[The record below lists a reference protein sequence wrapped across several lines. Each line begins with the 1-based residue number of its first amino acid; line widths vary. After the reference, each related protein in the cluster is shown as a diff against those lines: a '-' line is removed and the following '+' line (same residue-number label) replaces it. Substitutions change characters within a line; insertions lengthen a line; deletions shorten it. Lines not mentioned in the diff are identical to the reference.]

1 MKKVT
6 KSLCRALLVLL
17 CLGVLCGA
25 CVLGLDLYVR
35 RTTGGDILTVQEAAE
50 LTDIDAIVVLGC
62 QVRPDGTPSLMLQ
75 DRVDKSVELYKAG
88 AASKIIMSGDHHTQD
103 YDEPG
108 KMKEVAVSQGVE
120 ARDVFQDHGGLS
132 TYETMYRA
140 KEVFGAKRVVI
151 VTQRYHLYRSLYI
164 AQALGLEAYGV
175 PALEVNYP
183 GQTYRDVRE
192 ILARCKDVVKSI
204 SQPLPTYLGKAVDL
218 DGDGGVT
225 DDWPGAQ
232 LLGQE

>member
-1 MKKVT
+1 MKK
-6 KSLCRALLVLL
+6 KHPIRRALGVLL
-17 CLGVLCGA
+17 CLCLLGGA
-25 CVLGLDLYVR
+25 LVLGLNGYVR
-35 RTTGGDILTVQEAAE
+35 HVGGEAILTGQEAAE
-50 LTDIDAIVVLGC
+50 LKDIDAIVVLGC

-75 DRVDKSVELYKAG
+75 DRIDKSVELYKAG
-88 AASKIIMSGDHHTQD
+88 AASTILMSGDHHTQD

-108 KMKEVAVSQGVE
+108 KMKEVAVGQGVE

-140 KEVFGAKRVVI
+140 KEVFGAQRVLI

-164 AQALGLEAYGV
+164 AQALGLEAWGV